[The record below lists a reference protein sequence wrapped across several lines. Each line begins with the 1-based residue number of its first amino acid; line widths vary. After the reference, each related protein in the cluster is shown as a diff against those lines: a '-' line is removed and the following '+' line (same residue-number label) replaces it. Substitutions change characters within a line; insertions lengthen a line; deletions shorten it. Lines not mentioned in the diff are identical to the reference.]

1 MVEILPDLYEAA
13 TEGRLWEEVAAQM
26 CPRLRAHGTLI
37 YSVAPSPDDT
47 ARLVAQSGFDA
58 SMMENY
64 LNCCVHRSPCTA
76 RMAEPADADAVTSSM
91 LFPDSRPK
99 AIGYYADW
107 LRAQDIQYAIGGV
120 VHAEA
125 EVQYK
130 LSFVRSETD
139 GPFGEDDVTLVRGL
153 LPHIKA
159 AMRVADKAGRLR
171 ALLTQQPARAER
183 QDLGQW
189 ILSCRL
195 TKAEEE
201 VLHLLAEGMGAKEIS
216 GARHCSYHTTR
227 SQIASL
233 LAKTGH
239 STQRGLV
246 AQVHLGSGAPASRPS
261 PLAP

>member
-1 MVEILPDLYEAA
+1 MDDILPDLYEAA
-13 TEGRLWEEVAAQM
+13 TEGRLWEEVAARM
-26 CPRLRAHGTLI
+26 CPRLRAHGTLV
-37 YSVAPSPDDT
+37 YSVAPSPDCT
-47 ARLVAQSGFDA
+47 TRLVAQSGFDA
-58 SMMENY
+58 SMMDSY
-64 LNCCVHRSPCTA
+64 LTCYVPRNA
-76 RMAEPADADAVTSSM
+76 RAPKMEELQEEEAVTSSM

-99 AIGYYADW
+99 ASGDYADW
-107 LRAQDIQYAIGGV
+107 LGPQDIHYTIGGV
-120 VHAEA
+120 VHTEA

-130 LSFVRSETD
+130 LSFVRSESD

-159 AMRVADKAGRLR
+159 TMRVADKAGRLR
-171 ALLTQQPARAER
+171 ALLTQPPAAER
-183 QDLGQW
+183 PDLGQW

-195 TKAEEE
+195 SKAEEE
-201 VLHLLAEGMGAKEIS
+201 VLHLLLEGMGAKEIS

-246 AQVHLGSGAPASRPS
+246 AQVHQMAGTSASRPA
-261 PLAP
+261 PLLS

>member
-37 YSVAPSPDDT
+37 YSVAPSPDDK

-64 LNCCVHRSPCTA
+64 LTCCVHRNLWATK
-76 RMAEPADADAVTSSM
+76 MVEPADADAVTSSM
-91 LFPDSRPK
+91 LFPDSRRK
-99 AIGYYADW
+99 AARYYADW
-107 LRAQDIQYAIGGV
+107 LRPQDIHYAIGGV
-120 VHAEA
+120 VHAEG

-130 LSFVRSETD
+130 LSFVRSESD
-139 GPFGEDDVTLVRGL
+139 GPFAEDDVTLVRGL

-159 AMRVADKAGRLR
+159 AMRVARKAGRLR
-171 ALLTQQPARAER
+171 ALLTQPARAER
-183 QDLGQW
+183 PDLGQW

-195 TKAEEE
+195 SKAEEE
-201 VLHLLAEGMGAKEIS
+201 VLHMVLEGMGAKEIS
-216 GARHCSYHTTR
+216 GARNCSYHTTR

-246 AQVHLGSGAPASRPS
+246 AEVHMGAGAPASRP
-261 PLAP
+261 A